1 MEIKQVMKRL
11 ASCSIIPFDTD
22 AEEISAVSI
31 AALEKQI
38 PKKVIREPSV
48 WPDGQDRIKLFCP
61 VCKEMV
67 SADEKYCSECGQCL
81 DWSENDG

>member
-1 MEIKQVMKRL
+1 MEIKQ
-11 ASCSIIPFDTD
+11 AIT
-22 AEEISAVSI
+22 EIREIGLYGNQVHQETLETSLK
-31 AALEKQI
+31 ALKKQM

-61 VCKEMV
+61 VCHDGI
-67 SADEKYCSECGQCL
+67 SPDEKYCSECGQRL